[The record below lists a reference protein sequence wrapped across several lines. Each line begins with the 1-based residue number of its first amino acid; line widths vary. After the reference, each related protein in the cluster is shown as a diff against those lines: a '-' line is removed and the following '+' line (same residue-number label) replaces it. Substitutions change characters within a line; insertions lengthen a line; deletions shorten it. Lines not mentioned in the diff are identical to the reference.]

1 MRYYTPLR
9 MAQPA
14 PSLNRIDY
22 AQLVFVLAGAALS
35 IAGALT
41 PWMLVSAS
49 SPLGTTTYSYGPIA
63 ASATVGGVTTVSS
76 SLLSSTISAGG
87 ALLLIG
93 FSKYPLSSS
102 LSATLF
108 KTQTQ
113 HTHLH
118 VTQQSWGSFT
128 LHFSPFTAAV
138 LIRSQIL

>member
-1 MRYYTPLR
+1 

-41 PWMLVSAS
+41 PWVSVS
-49 SPLGTTTYSYGPIA
+49 QSTPTGTNSISFGPIA
-63 ASATVGGVTTVSS
+63 ASITFGGVTTVSS

-118 VTQQSWGSFT
+118 FVTRQSWGSFT